1 MMWNEKIETMSS
13 EDKKKLQSER
23 LVAQVKKLY
32 ETVPFYKK
40 RMDEKGVTPA
50 DIKSIDDISKLP
62 FMTKD
67 DLREVYPHGLLAV
80 KQEDIVEVHMSSGTT
95 GKPVVMEY
103 TRNDINDWAEAVAR
117 ALTMTGVSASS
128 TIQVSYGYGLFT
140 GGFGI
145 HHGGQKIGASVI
157 PMSGGNTKKQLQV
170 LQDFQPEYLACTPSY
185 AMYLAEAAI
194 EEGLVDKLNLK
205 YGIFGAEP
213 WSEAMRKEIE
223 EKLNIKALDIY
234 GLTEITGPGVAMEC
248 EYQDMLH
255 VADDLFYPEIINPET
270 GEVLPFGEKG
280 ELVFTTL
287 TKEGTPVLR
296 YRTKDITFLSE
307 EKCKCGRTTVRMHR
321 LMGRTDDMLIIR
333 GVNVFPS
340 QIEEVLLKIEGVEPH
355 YQLIVER
362 KGNLDSLEVQVEMSD
377 KLFSDS
383 VGKLEEV
390 AKEIERN
397 LYATLSIHAKITL
410 VEPKSIPRS
419 EGKAK
424 RVIDKRTI

>member
-1 MMWNEKIETMSS
+1 MWNEKIETMSR

-40 RMDEKGVTPA
+40 RMDEKGVSPA

-117 ALTMTGVSASS
+117 ALAMAGVSASS

-140 GGFGI
+140 GGFGV

-194 EEGLVDKLNLK
+194 EEGIVDKLNLK

-223 EKLNIKALDIY
+223 SKLNIKALDIY

-296 YRTKDITFLSE
+296 YRTKDITFLSN
-307 EKCKCGRTTVRMHR
+307 EKCKCGRTTIRMHR

-340 QIEEVLLKIEGVEPH
+340 QIEEVLIKVEGVEPH

-383 VGKLEEV
+383 IGVLEEV

-424 RVIDKRTI
+424 RVIDKRMI

>member
-1 MMWNEKIETMSS
+1 MMWNEKIETMSR
-13 EDKKKLQSER
+13 EEKKKLQSER

-50 DIKSIDDISKLP
+50 DIQSIEDISKLP

-103 TRNDINDWAEAVAR
+103 TRKDIDDWAEAVAR
-117 ALTMTGVSASS
+117 ALAMNGVSSSS

-194 EEGLVDKLNLK
+194 EEGIVDKLNLK

-223 EKLNIKALDIY
+223 SKLNIKALDIY
-234 GLTEITGPGVAMEC
+234 GLTEISGPGVAMEC

-307 EKCKCGRTTVRMHR
+307 EKCKCGRTTIRMHR

-355 YQLIVER
+355 YQLVVER
-362 KGNLDSLEVQVEMSD
+362 KGNLDTLEVQVEMSD

>member
-1 MMWNEKIETMSS
+1 MWNEKIETMSS

-32 ETVPFYKK
+32 EMVPFYKK

-307 EKCKCGRTTVRMHR
+307 EKCKCGRTTIRMHR

-340 QIEEVLLKIEGVEPH
+340 QIEEVLLKVEGVEPH

-362 KGNLDSLEVQVEMSD
+362 KGNLDTLEVQVEMSD

-383 VGKLEEV
+383 VGKLEGI

-424 RVIDKRTI
+424 RVIDKRRI

>member
-307 EKCKCGRTTVRMHR
+307 EKCKCGRTTIRMHR

>member
-1 MMWNEKIETMSS
+1 MWNEKIETMSS
-13 EDKKKLQSER
+13 EEKKKLQSER

-32 ETVPFYKK
+32 ETVPFYKN
-40 RMDEKGVTPA
+40 RMDEKGVSPA

-117 ALTMTGVSASS
+117 ALAMAGVSASS

-140 GGFGI
+140 GGFGV

-223 EKLNIKALDIY
+223 SKLNIKALDIY

-296 YRTKDITFLSE
+296 YRTKDITFLSN
-307 EKCKCGRTTVRMHR
+307 EKCKCGRTTIRMHR

-340 QIEEVLLKIEGVEPH
+340 QIEEVLIKVEGVEPH

-383 VGKLEEV
+383 IGVLEEV

-424 RVIDKRTI
+424 RVIDKRMI

>member
-32 ETVPFYKK
+32 EMVPFYKK

>member
-1 MMWNEKIETMSS
+1 MWNEKIETMSR
-13 EDKKKLQSER
+13 EEKKKLQSER

-50 DIKSIDDISKLP
+50 DIQSIEDISKLP

-103 TRNDINDWAEAVAR
+103 TRKDIDDWAEAVAR
-117 ALTMTGVSASS
+117 ALAMNGVSSSS

-194 EEGLVDKLNLK
+194 EEGIVDKLNLK

-223 EKLNIKALDIY
+223 SKLNIKALDIY
-234 GLTEITGPGVAMEC
+234 GLTEISGPGVAMEC

-296 YRTKDITFLSE
+296 YRTKDITYLSE
-307 EKCKCGRTTVRMHR
+307 EKCKCGRTTIRMHR

-355 YQLIVER
+355 YQLVVER
-362 KGNLDSLEVQVEMSD
+362 KGNLDTLEVQVEMSD

>member
-1 MMWNEKIETMSS
+1 MMWNEKIETMSR

-40 RMDEKGVTPA
+40 RMDEKGVSPA

-117 ALTMTGVSASS
+117 ALAMAGVSASS

-140 GGFGI
+140 GGFGV

-194 EEGLVDKLNLK
+194 EEGIVDKLNLK

-223 EKLNIKALDIY
+223 SKLNIKALDIY

-296 YRTKDITFLSE
+296 YRTKDITFLSN
-307 EKCKCGRTTVRMHR
+307 EKCKCGRTTIRMHR

-340 QIEEVLLKIEGVEPH
+340 QIEEVLIKVEGVEPH

-383 VGKLEEV
+383 IGVLEEV

-424 RVIDKRTI
+424 RVIDKRMI

>member
-1 MMWNEKIETMSS
+1 MWNEKIETMSR
-13 EDKKKLQSER
+13 EEKKKLQSER

-50 DIKSIDDISKLP
+50 DIQSIEDISKLP

-103 TRNDINDWAEAVAR
+103 TRKDIDDWAEAVAR
-117 ALTMTGVSASS
+117 ALAMNGVSLSS

-194 EEGLVDKLNLK
+194 EEGIVDKLNLK

-223 EKLNIKALDIY
+223 SKLNIKALDIY
-234 GLTEITGPGVAMEC
+234 GLTEISGPGVAMEC

-307 EKCKCGRTTVRMHR
+307 EKCKCGRTTIRMHR

-355 YQLIVER
+355 YQLVVER
-362 KGNLDSLEVQVEMSD
+362 KGNLDTLEVQVEMSD

>member
-1 MMWNEKIETMSS
+1 MMWNEKIETMSR
-13 EDKKKLQSER
+13 EDKKKLQGER
-23 LVAQVKKLY
+23 LVALVKRLY

-40 RMDEKGVTPA
+40 RMDEKGVAPA
-50 DIKSIDDISKLP
+50 DIKSIEDISKLP
-62 FMTKD
+62 FMTKK

-80 KQEDIVEVHMSSGTT
+80 KKEDIVEIHMSSGTT

-103 TRNDINDWAEAVAR
+103 TKQDIDNWAEAVAR
-117 ALTMTGVSASS
+117 SLTMAGVTSSS
-128 TIQVSYGYGLFT
+128 TVQVSYGYGLFT

-157 PMSGGNTKKQLQV
+157 PMSGGNTKKQLQI

-194 EEGLVDKLNLK
+194 EEGIADKLNLK

-223 EKLNIKALDIY
+223 AKFHIKALDIY
-234 GLTEITGPGVAMEC
+234 GLTEISGPGVAMEC
-248 EYQDMLH
+248 EHQDMLH

-307 EKCKCGRTTVRMHR
+307 EKCKCGRTTIRMHR

-340 QIEEVLLKIEGVEPH
+340 QIEEVLLTIEGVEPH

-362 KGNLDSLEVQVEMSD
+362 KGNLDTLEVQVEMSD

-383 VGKLEEV
+383 VGKLEGT
-390 AKEIERN
+390 AKEIEKN

>member
-296 YRTKDITFLSE
+296 YRTKDITYLSE
-307 EKCKCGRTTVRMHR
+307 EKCKCGRTTIRMHR

-340 QIEEVLLKIEGVEPH
+340 QIEEVLLKVEGVEPH

>member
-1 MMWNEKIETMSS
+1 MMWNEKIETMSR
-13 EDKKKLQSER
+13 EEKKKLQSER

-50 DIKSIDDISKLP
+50 DIQSIEDISKLP

-103 TRNDINDWAEAVAR
+103 TRKDIDDWAEAVAR
-117 ALTMTGVSASS
+117 ALAMNGVSSSS

-194 EEGLVDKLNLK
+194 EEGIVDKLNLK

-223 EKLNIKALDIY
+223 SKLNIKALDIY
-234 GLTEITGPGVAMEC
+234 GLTEISGPGVAMEC

-307 EKCKCGRTTVRMHR
+307 EKCKCGRTTIRMHR
-321 LMGRTDDMLIIR
+321 LMGRTDD
-333 GVNVFPS
+333 
-340 QIEEVLLKIEGVEPH
+340 
-355 YQLIVER
+355 
-362 KGNLDSLEVQVEMSD
+362 
-377 KLFSDS
+377 
-383 VGKLEEV
+383 
-390 AKEIERN
+390 
-397 LYATLSIHAKITL
+397 
-410 VEPKSIPRS
+410 
-419 EGKAK
+419 
-424 RVIDKRTI
+424 

>member
-40 RMDEKGVTPA
+40 RMDEKGVTPQ
-50 DIKSIDDISKLP
+50 DIKSIEDISKLP
-62 FMTKD
+62 FMTKS

-103 TRNDINDWAEAVAR
+103 TRNDIDNWAEAVAR
-117 ALTMTGVSASS
+117 ALTMTGVSKSS
-128 TIQVSYGYGLFT
+128 TVQVSYGYGLFT

>member
-1 MMWNEKIETMSS
+1 MWNEKIETMSR
-13 EDKKKLQSER
+13 EEKKKLQSER

-50 DIKSIDDISKLP
+50 DIQSIEDISKLP

-103 TRNDINDWAEAVAR
+103 TRKDIDDWAEAVAR
-117 ALTMTGVSASS
+117 ALAMNGVSSSS

-194 EEGLVDKLNLK
+194 EEGIVDKLNLK

-223 EKLNIKALDIY
+223 SKLNIKALDIY
-234 GLTEITGPGVAMEC
+234 GLTEISGPGVAMEC

-296 YRTKDITFLSE
+296 YRTKDITYLSD
-307 EKCKCGRTTVRMHR
+307 EKCKCGRTTIRMHR

-355 YQLIVER
+355 YQLVVER
-362 KGNLDSLEVQVEMSD
+362 KGNLDTLEVQVEMSD